1 MNAIQFLSS
10 GGKTGLTNTCG
21 QSGAPHSV
29 VLAGCGFLALQ
40 TEPRGAEELA
50 AGVEVGAVGTFVSA
64 VSRHVQLGAADL
76 FTRTHQ
82 MVCVCYFDII

>member
-1 MNAIQFLSS
+1 MNAIQCLS
-10 GGKTGLTNTCG
+10 GCGKAGLTNTCG
-21 QSGAPHSV
+21 QFGAPHSV

-50 AGVEVGAVGTFVSA
+50 AGVEVGAVRTFVSA
-64 VSRHVQLGAADL
+64 VSRHVELGAADL
-76 FTRTHQ
+76 CPCTHQ